1 MITNGKEKSTSLP
14 CMAYMS
20 IGISDLVRMKSV
32 EGESYKAHVVGPQL
46 YHEIDFV
53 FQSMGTKGTF
63 DLVRL
68 L

>member
-1 MITNGKEKSTSLP
+1 
-14 CMAYMS
+14 MAYVS
-20 IGISDLVRMKSV
+20 IGIPDLVRINIHRATV
-32 EGESYKAHVVGPQL
+32 HTHVVGPQL
-46 YHEIDFV
+46 YHETVFV